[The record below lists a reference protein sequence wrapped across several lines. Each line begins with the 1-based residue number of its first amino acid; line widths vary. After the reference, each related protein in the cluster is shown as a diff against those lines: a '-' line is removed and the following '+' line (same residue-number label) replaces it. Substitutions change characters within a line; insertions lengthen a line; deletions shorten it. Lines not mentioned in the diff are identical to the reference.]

1 MRVNRGIHKSLS
13 CHQTHRPSDS
23 NVQSTARLHGS
34 SGLDPKTRRAVQ
46 AAFFFACFL
55 LAEVVFS
62 CHAHAQAWT
71 SPTTKPS
78 ATTQPSWQPA
88 KPAQS
93 TPPSP
98 APPEPAATQTTRPT
112 FPPAPPN
119 ISLTPTAPAASN
131 AAGDQSQSLFTNF
144 TNYFT
149 ADLLLYAGIGL
160 LSLGAMIWLVQRVKG
175 ATVAAQGQ
183 KAAPTEAGFS
193 IQEIQRLKDQGLLSE
208 REYQKAM
215 ARAGAPEEPPSTP
228 DSPPPASPDA
238 GPPKGP
244 PSGTS
249 PNPRNGELW

>member
-1 MRVNRGIHKSLS
+1 MRF
-13 CHQTHRPSDS
+13 PAPFE
-23 NVQSTARLHGS
+23 STY
-34 SGLDPKTRRAVQ
+34 KTPEALPV
-46 AAFFFACFL
+46 AKACAIACFL
-55 LAEVVFS
+55 FAEAVFS

-71 SPTTKPS
+71 TPTTKP
-78 ATTQPSWQPA
+78 ATQPVWQPA
-88 KPAQS
+88 KPAQPA
-93 TPPSP
+93 PPSP
-98 APPEPAATQTTRPT
+98 APPQPAAAQTTQPA
-112 FPPAPPN
+112 FPPVPPDLL
-119 ISLTPTAPAASN
+119 LTPSAPSVPN
-131 AAGDQSQSLFTNF
+131 APGNQSQSLIANF
-144 TNYFT
+144 ANYFT
-149 ADLLLYAGIGL
+149 ADLLLYAGIAL
-160 LSLGAMIWLVQRVKG
+160 LSLGAIIWLVQRVKSV
-175 ATVAAQGQ
+175 TVSAQGQ